1 MNVGDPRATGGERMP
16 RTGLLAPAAAGFLL
30 LAASADFAQAEG
42 DTIVLGAAVS
52 LTGKYSVNGKNTKD
66 GYDLAVKRINEM
78 GGVKVGG
85 KSYKLK
91 VVYYDDESTP
101 ARGAQL
107 AERLISQDGVKF
119 VLGAYSSG
127 LTKAMAPVTEKYKV
141 PHVEGNAA
149 ARELFTQGYRYLFA
163 VLSTADYY
171 LRDAV
176 ILAAEMAKEHGRN
189 PKDVKIAMAFEN
201 DPFSLDVREGVLE
214 EAKKYGMKIL
224 VDDKL
229 PPEINDM
236 AATLTKVKAVKPDLL
251 LVSGHE
257 KGATLVVRQT
267 SEMNIDVPI
276 IATTHCD
283 SAKVAENMG
292 KQAEGVLCASQWDRT
307 LAYKDKWFGSADE
320 YAKTFQKEFNYPA
333 PYQAAES
340 TASVLVFAD
349 AFQRAGSLDPTK
361 VRDAIAQTDMMTF
374 YGPIKF
380 DETGKNTK
388 KPMVLYQVQG
398 GDYKVVAPTKWAET
412 KLVFPRKMPQ

>member
-1 MNVGDPRATGGERMP
+1 MP
-16 RTGLLAPAAAGFLL
+16 GS
-30 LAASADFAQAEG
+30 LAASLTAVLFLAAGSVAAKG
-42 DTIVLGAAVS
+42 DDDTVVLGAAVS

-66 GYDLAVKRINEM
+66 GYDIAVERINEM
-78 GGVKVGG
+78 GGVKIAG

-91 VVYYDDESTP
+91 VLYYDDESTP

-107 AERLISQDGVKF
+107 AERLINQDGVKF

-127 LTKAMAPVTEKYKV
+127 LTKAMAPITEKYKV

-176 ILAAEMAKEHGRN
+176 ILAAEIAREHGRN

-201 DPFSLDVREGVLE
+201 DPFSLDVREGVVE

-267 SEMNIDVPI
+267 AEMKVDVPMV
-276 IATTHCD
+276 ASTHCD
-283 SAKVAENMG
+283 SAKIAENLA
-292 KQAEGVLCASQWDRT
+292 QAADGVLCGSQWDRHLT
-307 LAYKDKWFGSADE
+307 YQDKWFGSAE
-320 YAKTFQKEFNYPA
+320 QYAQHFEKKFNYPT

-340 TASVLVFAD
+340 TAVVLVFAD
-349 AFQRAGSLDPTK
+349 AFARAGSLDPEK
-361 VRDAIAQTDMMTF
+361 VRDALASTDLMTMF
-374 YGPIKF
+374 APIKF
-380 DETGKNTK
+380 DSTGKNIAK
-388 KPMVLYQVQG
+388 QMVLYQVLNG
-398 GDYKVVAPTKWAET
+398 TYKVVSPRKWAET
-412 KLVFPRKMPQ
+412 KPVWPRKLPQ

>member
-1 MNVGDPRATGGERMP
+1 MP

-30 LAASADFAQAEG
+30 LAATAAFAQAEG

-85 KSYKLK
+85 KAHKLK

-107 AERLISQDGVKF
+107 AERLIGQDGVKF

-127 LTKAMAPVTEKYKV
+127 LTKAIAPVTEKYKV
-141 PHVEGNAA
+141 PHVEGNGA

-163 VLSTADYY
+163 VLSTSDYY

-176 ILAAEMAKEHGRN
+176 NLAAEVAKEKGRD
-189 PKDVKIAMAFEN
+189 PKTLKIAMAFEN

-267 SEMNIDVPI
+267 AEMKVDVPMV
-276 IATTHCD
+276 ASTHCD
-283 SAKVAENMG
+283 SAKIAENLA
-292 KQAEGVLCASQWDRT
+292 QAAEGVLCGSQWDRHLT
-307 LAYKDKWFGSADE
+307 YQDKWFGSAE
-320 YAKTFQKEFNYPA
+320 QYAQRFEKKFNYPT

-340 TASVLVFAD
+340 TAVVLVFAD
-349 AFQRAGSLDPTK
+349 AFARAGSLDPEK
-361 VRDAIAQTDMMTF
+361 VRDALASTDLMTMF
-374 YGPIKF
+374 APIKF
-380 DETGKNTK
+380 DSTGKNIAK
-388 KPMVLYQVQG
+388 QMVLYQVLNG
-398 GDYKVVAPTKWAET
+398 TYKVVSPRKWAET
-412 KLVFPRKMPQ
+412 KPVWPRKLPQ

>member
-1 MNVGDPRATGGERMP
+1 MRIRIAEA
-16 RTGLLAPAAAGFLL
+16 GLLVSGAAALLL
-30 LAASADFAQAEG
+30 LARGAAAKVEG
-42 DTIVLGAAVS
+42 DTVVLGAAVS

-78 GGVKVGG
+78 GGVKVAG

-91 VVYYDDESTP
+91 VLYYDDESTP

-127 LTKAMAPVTEKYKV
+127 LTKAIAPVTEKYKV
-141 PHVEGNAA
+141 PHVEGNGA
-149 ARELFTQGYRYLFA
+149 ARELFTQGYKYLFA
-163 VLSTADYY
+163 VLSTSDYY

-176 ILAAEMAKEHGRN
+176 NLGAEVAKEQGRD
-189 PKDVKIAMAFEN
+189 PKTLKIAMAFEN
-201 DPFSLDVREGVLE
+201 DPFSLDVREGIVE
-214 EAKKYGMKIL
+214 DAKRYGMHIL

-236 AATLTKVKAVKPDLL
+236 AATLTKVRAVKPDLL

-267 SEMNIDVPI
+267 AEMKIDVPI
-276 IATTHCD
+276 VATTHCD
-283 SAKVAENMG
+283 SAKIAETMG
-292 KQAEGVLCASQWDRT
+292 KLAEGVLCASQWDRK
-307 LAYKDKWFGSADE
+307 LSYKDQWFGSADD
-320 YAKTFQKEFNYPA
+320 YAKLFEKEFKYPA

-349 AFQRAGSLDPTK
+349 AFARAGSFEPEK
-361 VRDAIAQTDMMTF
+361 VRDAISSTDLMTF

-380 DETGKNTK
+380 DPTGKNVA

-398 GDYKVVAPTKWAET
+398 GDYKVVSPTKWAET
-412 KLVFPRKMPQ
+412 KLIWPRKLPQ